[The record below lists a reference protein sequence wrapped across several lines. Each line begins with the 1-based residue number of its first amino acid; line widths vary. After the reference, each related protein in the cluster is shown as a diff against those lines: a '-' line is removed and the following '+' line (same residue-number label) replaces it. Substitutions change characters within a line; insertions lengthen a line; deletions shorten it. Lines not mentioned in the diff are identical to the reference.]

1 MATRTELKL
10 PSKENKLLHM
20 KLPYYNCK
28 DLVTT
33 HPQFKNLI
41 DTNWGKSLDSF
52 TTIYDLGL
60 FQINSADKS
69 VDPVDP

>member
-20 KLPYYNCK
+20 QLPYYNCK

-41 DTNWGKSLDSF
+41 DTNWGEICRF
-52 TTIYDLGL
+52 IFIYDLGL

-69 VDPVDP
+69 VDP